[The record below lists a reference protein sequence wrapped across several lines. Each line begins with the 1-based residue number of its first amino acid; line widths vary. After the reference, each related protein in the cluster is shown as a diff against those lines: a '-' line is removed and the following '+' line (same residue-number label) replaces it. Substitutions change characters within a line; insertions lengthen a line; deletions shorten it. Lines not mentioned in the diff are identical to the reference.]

1 MKERLAKVIANRG
14 LASRRQAEVLISAG
28 KVKVNGVL
36 VREVVTLVDANDEI
50 VVAGQKA
57 ELVKKVYYLLN
68 KPVGYICSKSDP
80 HNPQNVMSLVP
91 KQPAVYPVGRLDK
104 DSQGLLLLTNDGDL
118 TFQLTHPKFHF
129 SKTYLVVVDK
139 DVDAKVLARLKNGVH
154 LEEGL
159 AKADKVVLKNKRS
172 LEIVLHQGWNRQIR
186 RMLELCNLKV
196 LSLTRI
202 SEGKMNIKNLPLGKF
217 KQINKTDIV

>member
-14 LASRRQAEVLISAG
+14 LASRRSAEVLISSG
-28 KVKVNGVL
+28 KVKVNGEI

-50 VVAGQKA
+50 VVAGKKV
-57 ELVKKVYYLLN
+57 ETVKKVYYLLN

-80 HNPQNVMSLVP
+80 HNSKNVMSLVP
-91 KQPAVYPVGRLDK
+91 RQPAVYPVGRLDK

-118 TFQLTHPKFHF
+118 TFKLTHPKFHF
-129 SKTYLVVVDK
+129 SKTYLVVVDI
-139 DVDAKVLARLKNGVH
+139 DVDAKTVAKLKNGVR

-186 RMLELCNLKV
+186 RMLEIFGLKV
-196 LSLTRI
+196 ISLTRI
-202 SEGKMNIKNLPLGKF
+202 SEGKLSLKNLPLGKF
-217 KQINKTDIV
+217 KKISISEII